1 MTGSVGILAPSGR
14 DASVIAD
21 ILARAGIGSVIRDD
35 VAGLLGDV
43 GDRTTGA
50 VVIAQEALTPTA
62 LSKARAFLEA
72 QPAWSDLPT
81 VLLTWRGG
89 GGPQQSEAAL
99 VLGNVTVL
107 ERPFAPST
115 LLSAART
122 ALRARARQHEA
133 ERQILEL
140 AQRERDLIEERARLE
155 ISQAR
160 LKEANDKLDRRFAE
174 ALAEKQ
180 VLADIVGGT
189 DAFVQVADL
198 QYRWLAINRASADEF
213 ERIFGVRPQVGMSML
228 DAISHMPE
236 HRRAVQEVWGR
247 ALSGEEFTEIGEF
260 GDAGRD
266 PRFYEMRFN
275 VLRDASGERIG
286 AYQFVYDVTERL
298 RDQEK
303 LAEAQARMHEMAK
316 LETLGQLTGGVA
328 HDFNNLLTPI
338 TGALDMLLRREDQDP
353 RSARLVQGALEAAE
367 RAAVLVQRLL
377 TFARRQHLEARAI
390 DVGELVVGIQ
400 DLVQRSIGSHI
411 VVDVTVED
419 NLPAA
424 RIDPNQLELAVLNLA
439 VNAADAMPGGGSLR
453 IDVSERVLADGVVGD
468 LGAGAF
474 VRLAVTDTG
483 SGMDE
488 ATMRRAI
495 EPFYT
500 TKGIGKGTGLGLSMV
515 HGLAAQSGGA
525 LALKS
530 SPGKG
535 TTAEIWLPVSQ
546 RAADPLTVPV
556 GEPIRPQR
564 RATILVVDD
573 EDLVR
578 RATAEMLREM
588 GHEVL
593 EASSGIT
600 ALDTLRQRPE
610 IELLVSDYL
619 MPGMRGSEL
628 IRKAKRVRPGLRGL
642 LITGYAQSSQE
653 GAELTRLAKPFR
665 AVDLAREI
673 SRILSDEVVDL
684 SAHRLRA
691 AASDSEGN

>member
-1 MTGSVGILAPSGR
+1 MTGSIGILAPSGR

-21 ILARAGIGSVIRDD
+21 ILARAGIGGVIRHDI
-35 VAGLLGDV
+35 VGLLGDV
-43 GDRTTGA
+43 ADRTTGA
-50 VVIAQEALTPTA
+50 IVVAQEALTPTA
-62 LSKARAFLEA
+62 LSEMRAFLEA
-72 QPAWSDLPT
+72 QPAWSDLPS

-89 GGPQQSEAAL
+89 SSQQSEAAL
-99 VLGNVTVL
+99 ALGNVTVL

-122 ALRARARQHEA
+122 SLRARARQHEA

-155 ISQAR
+155 VSEAR
-160 LKEANDKLDRRFAE
+160 LREANEKLDRRFAE

-247 ALSGEEFTEIGEF
+247 ALSGEEFTEIAEF

-266 PRFYEMRFN
+266 RRFYEMRFN

-411 VVDVTVED
+411 VVGVTVED

-439 VNAADAMPGGGSLR
+439 VNAADAMPGGGSLK
-453 IDVSERVLADGVVGD
+453 IDVSERALADGVVGE
-468 LGAGAF
+468 LAAGAF
-474 VRLAVTDTG
+474 IRLAVTDTG

-525 LALKS
+525 LNLKS
-530 SPGKG
+530 APGKG

-546 RAADPLTVPV
+546 RAADPLTAPV

-564 RATILVVDD
+564 RASILVVDD

-593 EASSGIT
+593 EAPSGIT
-600 ALDTLRQRPE
+600 ALDILQQRPE
-610 IELLVSDYL
+610 VELLVSDYL

-628 IRKAKRVRPGLRGL
+628 IRKAKRARPGLHGL
-642 LITGYAQSSQE
+642 LITGYAQSPQGE
-653 GAELTRLAKPFR
+653 PEVARLAKPFR

-673 SRILSDEVVDL
+673 SRILCDEVVDL

-691 AASDSEGN
+691 GPPRSEGS